1 MGMLFQLKNQFYVK
15 KKEKI
20 QYLPENDQS
29 LPRSDRRLAKAERE
43 SRVAASAF
51 AATNRASV
59 VARIERLYVDAL
71 RDDRITDADY
81 YRKTLKSLYPDWEYR
96 LEQSGK
102 TEEKSKE

>member
-1 MGMLFQLKNQFYVK
+1 MK

-81 YRKTLKSLYPDWEYR
+81 YRKTLKSLYPDWEYH